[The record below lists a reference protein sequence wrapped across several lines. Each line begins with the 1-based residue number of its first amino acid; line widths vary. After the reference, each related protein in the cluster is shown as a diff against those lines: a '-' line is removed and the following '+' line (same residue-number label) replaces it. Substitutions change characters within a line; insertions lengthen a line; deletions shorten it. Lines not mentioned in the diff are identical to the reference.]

1 MSNWEEKYNNNSEY
15 IVYWVKEISLQPL
28 SALEH
33 PICVNNLKLVAVSHA
48 ELVAITGIRELGA
61 EDFLNS
67 TEKEGRLVERTRWS
81 GSGAATIAAREAET
95 ILELRNQGR
104 GVGVRTVG

>member
-1 MSNWEEKYNNNSEY
+1 M
-15 IVYWVKEISLQPL
+15 KEISLQPL

-33 PICVNNLKLVAVSHA
+33 PICVHNLKLVAVSHA
-48 ELVAITGIRELGA
+48 ELGGITGIRELGA

-67 TEKEGRLVERTRWS
+67 MEKEGRLVDRTRWS
-81 GSGAATIAAREAET
+81 GAGASTIAVGEAET